1 MIKNGINMSDSRR
14 DFLVNSRLL
23 STSVIAVFIGVSSTI
38 AAYLLLLLIRF
49 FTNLFFFQTISVTNL
64 SPADNHLGLCV
75 VIAPVIG
82 GLLIGLIA
90 RYVPEKVRVHGIPE
104 AIEAILFGNS
114 KMSPKVAVLKP
125 LGLTL

>member
-64 SPADNHLGLCV
+64 SPADIHLGLCV

>member
-1 MIKNGINMSDSRR
+1 MIKNGINMSDSRS

-49 FTNLFFFQTISVTNL
+49 FTNLFFFQTISVTNH
-64 SPADNHLGLCV
+64 SPADNHLRLWVIV
-75 VIAPVIG
+75 VPVIV

-90 RYVPEKVRVHGIPE
+90 RYV
-104 AIEAILFGNS
+104 S
-114 KMSPKVAVLKP
+114 
-125 LGLTL
+125 